1 MRLAPHPAQAARLKF
16 KVSDCAPL
24 DRCSRVTFT
33 QVGIQ
38 LFPWISAR
46 LLVVETSH
54 PATSAPFQVGQS
66 PIRRVMAS
74 PCLSAAGLRFLAV
87 LSREGIGST
96 LRQAYCLGR
105 PYRGFH
111 VPHRQAASGELAS
124 LRRERGTVS
133 AGPQTPADLC
143 SSKDV
148 SATCVPLCV
157 TTLPP
162 RLHLRS
168 TRLRLFLA

>member
-1 MRLAPHPAQAARLKF
+1 MRLAPHPAQATGRRF
-16 KVSDCAPL
+16 KVSDGTPV
-24 DRCSRVTFT
+24 DRCPRVTFT
-33 QVGIQ
+33 QVGIH

-96 LRQAYCLGR
+96 LRQAYC
-105 PYRGFH
+105 
-111 VPHRQAASGELAS
+111 Q
-124 LRRERGTVS
+124 
-133 AGPQTPADLC
+133 
-143 SSKDV
+143 
-148 SATCVPLCV
+148 
-157 TTLPP
+157 
-162 RLHLRS
+162 
-168 TRLRLFLA
+168 